1 MSTGLNEQKDFYD
14 NYWRDMKPIG
24 SYKLMRTQ
32 WIANM
37 LQQLSRQNSQKQLQL
52 LDLGCGDG
60 RLTPFWQSVTGAAT
74 YALELSP
81 MAVREAQRL
90 FPSVTYTQGDATHT
104 PYGNQMFDI
113 IVCQEVLEHIEQ
125 QELLVNEAARIL
137 KPGGQLILTTP
148 NKFYFDRRKG
158 GNYSQQPIEH
168 ILDKEELYRLLDTQ
182 FIITHFETLIYAK
195 GDYGVYKLLTNKYLL
210 AMLRRFGTENSW
222 KRRLLKHGYGLHL
235 AVLCTKK

>member
-1 MSTGLNEQKDFYD
+1 MSTGLHEQKDFYD
-14 NYWRDMKPIG
+14 RYWRDMKPIG

-37 LQQLSRQNSQKQLQL
+37 LQLLCRQNNKKQLQL

-60 RLTPFWQSVTGAAT
+60 RLAPFWQSVTGAET

-81 MAVREAQRL
+81 MAVEKAQRL
-90 FPSVTYTQGDATHT
+90 FPSVIYTQGDATNT
-104 PYGNQMFDI
+104 PYENQVFDI

-125 QELLVNEAARIL
+125 QALLINEAARIL

-158 GNYSQQPIEH
+158 GNYSQQPIEN
-168 ILDKEELYRLLDTQ
+168 IIDKEELIKLLNTQ
-182 FIITHFETLIYAK
+182 FNITHFETVIYAK
-195 GDYGVYKLLTNKYLL
+195 GDYGIYKLLTNRYLL
-210 AMLRRFGTENSW
+210 AILRRLHLENGW
-222 KRRLLKHGYGLHL
+222 KRRLLKRGYGLHL
-235 AVLCTKK
+235 AVVCTRK